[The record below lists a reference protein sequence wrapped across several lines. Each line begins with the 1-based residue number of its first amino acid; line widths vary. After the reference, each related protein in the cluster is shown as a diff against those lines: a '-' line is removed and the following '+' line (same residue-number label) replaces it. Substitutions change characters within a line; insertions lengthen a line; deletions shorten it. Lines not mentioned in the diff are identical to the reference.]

1 MTRTAELA
9 APPQRAST
17 AAAAAAVS
25 AQSAQADG
33 LESPRRQW
41 AVFAVLL
48 GVFLANL
55 DGAIANIAVPV
66 IAREFGSS
74 ASQAIWIVNA
84 YQLAMAVAVLP
95 LAACGERFGFK
106 RVYLGGVTLFT
117 LASLACAAAPS
128 MPVLIAARVAQG
140 VGGACLGALTP
151 GLLRTVYPQKMIG
164 HGLALLALTVA
175 ISASLGPSAAAAILH
190 VADWRW
196 LFGVNIPVGIAVF
209 VAASLAV
216 PARAGV
222 ARPFDMTGAL
232 LSGAA
237 LTLLILGVGRLGDQA
252 DHLPAVLELAASA
265 VLFAVLFAHQKRAA
279 APLVPV
285 DLLRLPVFSLSM
297 VTSTCSYAAQTLALI
312 SLPFLLQHQ
321 FARNVTIAGL
331 LITPWPLVIVFVAPL
346 AGRLSDR
353 YPAGV
358 LCSAGLALM
367 AFGLGLTAA
376 LPVSAGNLEIA
387 WRTALCGIGFGFFQ
401 TPNNRM
407 LLTSGPRER
416 SGAAGGMMTIARLI
430 GMTLG
435 AAVAVLLFGISA
447 EHGGTLAL
455 VAGAVFAAGGALASV
470 LRLV

>member
-175 ISASLGPSAAAAILH
+175 ISASLG
-190 VADWRW
+190 
-196 LFGVNIPVGIAVF
+196 
-209 VAASLAV
+209 
-216 PARAGV
+216 V

-252 DHLPAVLELAASA
+252 DHLPAVLELAASTA
-265 VLFAVLFAHQKRAA
+265 LFAVLFAHQKRAA

-416 SGAAGGMMTIARLI
+416 SGRRGAGERAAAG
-430 GMTLG
+430 
-435 AAVAVLLFGISA
+435 
-447 EHGGTLAL
+447 
-455 VAGAVFAAGGALASV
+455 
-470 LRLV
+470 LRTRAQGCR

>member
-1 MTRTAELA
+1 MTRTAEFA
-9 APPQRAST
+9 ALPQHKPAT
-17 AAAAAAVS
+17 AAATLS
-25 AQSAQADG
+25 QPDG

-117 LASLACAAAPS
+117 LASLACAAAPTL
-128 MPVLIAARVAQG
+128 PVLIGARLAQG

-151 GLLRTVYPQKMIG
+151 GLLRTAYPQKMIG

-209 VAASLAV
+209 VAAGFAV
-216 PARAGV
+216 PARKGV
-222 ARPFDMTGAL
+222 ARPFDVTGAL

-237 LTLLILGVGRLGDQA
+237 LTLLILGVGGLGEHA
-252 DHLPAVLELAASA
+252 DHTPAVLEMSAAA
-265 VLFAVLFAHQKRAA
+265 VLFALLFVHQKRAA

-297 VTSTCSYAAQTLALI
+297 LTSICSYAAQTLALI

-321 FARNVTIAGL
+321 FARSVTMAGL
-331 LITPWPLVIVFVAPL
+331 LITPWPLVIVFIAPL

-358 LCSAGLALM
+358 LCSVGLALM
-367 AFGLGLTAA
+367 ALGLGLTAA
-376 LPVSAGNLEIA
+376 LPITASNLEIA

-435 AAVAVLLFGISA
+435 AAVAVLLFGVSA
-447 EHGGTLAL
+447 EHGGVLAL